1 VYSGGLLI
9 GLGSTYLT
17 GFAGQLPILLMITLC
32 LAALVALAM
41 AGSAGEVGDDMAE
54 PLRWRDLPR
63 LMGALL
69 ARAGAF
75 VAGGLIVSLSNIA
88 SVQAGARFSQA
99 RLPLL
104 TTALTIC
111 YALGSSSG
119 AAVGGAAIQLLG
131 PSGLPAAIGGVL
143 AIAAAAMAVA
153 AARRWSLPATL
164 AATPLGAA
172 DGHAPAR
179 APAADWQRDT
189 RPTIPGWRVGWA
201 GQTVVP
207 GADPPGAAPAT
218 GSGMNNE

>member
-1 VYSGGLLI
+1 VLVLI
-9 GLGSTYLT
+9 
-17 GFAGQLPILLMITLC
+17 P
-32 LAALVALAM
+32 VV
-41 AGSAGEVGDDMAE
+41 SA
-54 PLRWRDLPR
+54 P
-63 LMGALL
+63 LL

-131 PSGLPAAIGGVL
+131 PTGLPAAIGGVL

-164 AATPLGAA
+164 AATSVGGADSRAANTATGADRPSRPAPSWQLATRPLGW
-172 DGHAPAR
+172 APTAG
-179 APAADWQRDT
+179 WQRDT
-189 RPTIPGWRVGWA
+189 RPTIPGWQVGWA

-207 GADPPGAAPAT
+207 GADPPGAAPGT